1 MTRAS
6 TLPRGVRA
14 ARLTARGS
22 MSISDWMALAAAGSG
37 VVGTVIIFAK
47 SYALPPSGLSG
58 LLVPLD
64 PLREAQMAPRKAT
77 ERPMIFWQRV
87 GLGFLCL
94 SFALQVAVVVCPKL

>member
-1 MTRAS
+1 
-6 TLPRGVRA
+6 
-14 ARLTARGS
+14 

-37 VVGTVIIFAK
+37 LVGTVIIFAK

-64 PLREAQMAPRKAT
+64 TLDPLREAQMAPSKAT

-94 SFALQVAVVVCPKL
+94 SFALQVAVVLCPKL

>member
-1 MTRAS
+1 
-6 TLPRGVRA
+6 
-14 ARLTARGS
+14 

-37 VVGTVIIFAK
+37 VVGTVIIFAR

-64 PLREAQMAPRKAT
+64 PLTEAQMAPR
-77 ERPMIFWQRV
+77 FWQRV

-94 SFALQVAVVVCPKL
+94 SVALQVAVVLCPKL